1 MATGKKET
9 AKKATT
15 KKAKK
20 AAAKKVVA
28 KKAAPKKV
36 VPKKVSPKKV
46 TATQA
51 ANTTRPLHTSA
62 TKDGLTVKL
71 YRGDGSAMLAF
82 NVDKGKTKNL
92 AGFAVKRTAPD
103 GKSIY
108 LPNMLGFTSCVT
120 TETKTE
126 EIEGHPSN
134 EAPFQKFRWLDVP
147 EEMQPGDFRYD
158 VTAMYF
164 DKGNTLMAGPTL
176 DVSLE
181 IEPKKVGAFEFGF
194 TRGYL
199 SSQAYTDLFNNK
211 PIRPP
216 TKTLDYDT
224 TPYSKQYEWLGA
236 HARKMVFD
244 FMNECLTD
252 KTLSVD
258 LFAYDLDE
266 PDFVRDLQKLGI
278 RLRAF
283 LDNAP
288 LHIKKGALE
297 IDAHNLLVKSAGAV
311 NVKQGHFQRF
321 AHNKVMIQKRNGKAV
336 KVLTGSANFSV
347 RGLYVQANNILVFD
361 DPTTAELYETAFEQ
375 AFTDAAKFSSSDI
388 AKGWNDVNV
397 TGLPKLSFCFS
408 PHKSGDVSLDKVADA
423 IQKAKSS
430 VLFAVMQLGGGGGV
444 MDDLKALPG
453 KKIFSYGMTQTSGG
467 IKVYKPG
474 QSDGVIVPFSY
485 LKGKVPPPF
494 QDEYSGGS
502 GIVIHDKFVVVDFN
516 GDNPAVF
523 TGSSNLSAGGE
534 KQNGDNLLAVYD
546 PEVASTYGIEAI
558 RLVDHYRFRA
568 TMKAATS
575 SNPLCLQGSDAKVPW
590 WQPAYDPK
598 NIVCQERVLFS

>member
-1 MATGKKET
+1 MAK
-9 AKKATT
+9 AKKATKT
-15 KKAKK
+15 
-20 AAAKKVVA
+20 
-28 KKAAPKKV
+28 
-36 VPKKVSPKKV
+36 
-46 TATQA
+46 TQG
-51 ANTTRPLHTSA
+51 LHTSA
-62 TKDGLTVKL
+62 TKDGLTVKV
-71 YRGDGSAMLAF
+71 YRGVGSAMLAF

-92 AGFAVKRTAPD
+92 AGFAIKRTAPD
-103 GKSIY
+103 GKSSY
-108 LPNMLGFTSCVT
+108 LPNRLGFASSVTSD
-120 TETKTE
+120 TKAE
-126 EIEGHPSN
+126 EMEGHPSS
-134 EAPFQKFRWLDVP
+134 EAPFQKFRWIDIP

-164 DKGNTLMAGPTL
+164 DKGDKLTPGPSL

-181 IEPKKVGAFEFGF
+181 IEPRKLGAFDFGY

-199 SSQAYTDLFNNK
+199 SSQAYTDLFKNK
-211 PIRPP
+211 PIRPA

-224 TPYSKQYEWLGA
+224 KPYCQQYEWLGS

-244 FMNECLTD
+244 FVNECLTD
-252 KTLSVD
+252 KSITVD

-266 PDFVRDLQKLGI
+266 PDFVRAMQKLGI

-288 LHIKKGALE
+288 LHTKKGALE
-297 IDAHNLLVKSAGAV
+297 IDAHKLLVKSAGAN

-321 AHNKVMIQKRNGKAV
+321 AHNKVMIQKKNGKAV

-361 DPTTAELYETAFEQ
+361 DPTTAELYEQAFEQ
-375 AFTDAAKFSSSDI
+375 AFTDAAKFKSSDI
-388 AKGWNDVNV
+388 AKDWHDVAVN
-397 TGLPKLSFCFS
+397 GLPKFSVCFS
-408 PHKSGDVSLDKVADA
+408 PHKTGNVSLDKVADA

-467 IKVYKPG
+467 IKVYRPG
-474 QSDGVIVPFSY
+474 ESDGLIVPFSY

-516 GDNPAVF
+516 GDDPVVF
-523 TGSSNLSAGGE
+523 TGSSNLASGGE
-534 KQNGDNLLAVYD
+534 MQNGDNLLAIYD
-546 PEVASTYGIEAI
+546 AEVASAYGIEAI
-558 RLVDHYRFRA
+558 RLVDHYHFRA
-568 TMKAATS
+568 NMKGATAS
-575 SNPLCLQGSDAKVPW
+575 SPLCLQGSDAKVKW

-598 NIVCQERVLFS
+598 NIICKERVLFSS

>member
-1 MATGKKET
+1 MA
-9 AKKATT
+9 
-15 KKAKK
+15 KAKK
-20 AAAKKVVA
+20 AAQSTKG
-28 KKAAPKKV
+28 
-36 VPKKVSPKKV
+36 
-46 TATQA
+46 
-51 ANTTRPLHTSA
+51 LHNSG
-62 TKDGLTVKL
+62 TKDGLTVKV
-71 YRGDGSAMLAF
+71 YRGVGSALLAF

-92 AGFAVKRTAPD
+92 AGFAIKRTAPD

-108 LPNMLGFTSCVT
+108 LPNRLSLASSITS
-120 TETKTE
+120 ETKTE
-126 EIEGHPSN
+126 EMEGYPSS
-134 EAPFQKFRWLDVP
+134 EAPFQKFRWIDIP
-147 EEMQPGDFRYD
+147 AEMQPGDFRYD

-164 DKGNTLMAGPTL
+164 DKGDKLMAGPTV

-181 IEPKKVGAFEFGF
+181 IEPRKIGAFDFGY

-199 SSQAYTDLFNNK
+199 SSQAYTDLFKNK
-211 PIRPP
+211 PIRPA

-224 TPYSKQYEWLGA
+224 KPYCQQYEWLGS

-244 FMNECLTD
+244 FVQECLTD
-252 KTLSVD
+252 KSITLD

-266 PDFVRDLQKLGI
+266 PDFVRAMQKMGI

-288 LHIKKGALE
+288 LHTKKGALE
-297 IDAHNLLVKSAGAV
+297 IEAHQLLVKSAGAD

-321 AHNKVMIQKRNGKAV
+321 AHNKVMIQKKNGKAV

-361 DPTTAELYETAFEQ
+361 DPTMAELYESAFEQ
-375 AFTDAAKFSSSDI
+375 AFTDAAKFKSSDI
-388 AKGWNDVNV
+388 AKDWHDVQVN
-397 TGLPKLSFCFS
+397 GLPKLSVCFS
-408 PHKSGDVSLDKVADA
+408 PHKTGNVSLDRVADA

-474 QSDGVIVPFSY
+474 ESDGLIVPFSY

-516 GDNPAVF
+516 GDDPAVF
-523 TGSSNLSAGGE
+523 TGSSNLASGGE
-534 KQNGDNLLAVYD
+534 MQNGDNLLAIYD
-546 PEVASTYGIEAI
+546 AEVASAYGIEAI
-558 RLVDHYRFRA
+558 RLVDHYHFRA

-575 SNPLCLQGSDAKVPW
+575 SAPLCLQGSDAKIKW

-598 NIVCQERVLFS
+598 NIICTERVLFSS

>member
-1 MATGKKET
+1 M
-9 AKKATT
+9 AKKARTT
-15 KKAKK
+15 KT
-20 AAAKKVVA
+20 VHV
-28 KKAAPKKV
+28 
-36 VPKKVSPKKV
+36 
-46 TATQA
+46 
-51 ANTTRPLHTSA
+51 LHNSA
-62 TKDGLTVKL
+62 TKNGLTVKI
-71 YRGDGSAMLAF
+71 YRGDGAAMLAF
-82 NVDKGKTKNL
+82 SVDKGKTKNL
-92 AGFAVKRTAPD
+92 AGFAIKRTAPD
-103 GKSIY
+103 GKSTY
-108 LPNMLGFTSCVT
+108 LPNRLSFAGGVTS
-120 TETKTE
+120 ETKTE
-126 EIEGHPSN
+126 EMGGYPSS
-134 EAPFQKFRWLDVP
+134 EAPFQKFRWIDIP

-164 DKGNTLMAGPTL
+164 DKGDKLMAGPTV

-181 IEPKKVGAFEFGF
+181 IEPRKIGAFEFGY

-199 SSQAYTDLFNNK
+199 SSQAYTDLFKNK
-211 PIRPP
+211 PIRPA

-224 TPYSKQYEWLGA
+224 SSFAAQYKWLGA
-236 HARKMVFD
+236 HARQMVFD
-244 FMNECLTD
+244 FISECLTD
-252 KTLSVD
+252 KSLTLD

-288 LHIKKGALE
+288 LHTKKGALE
-297 IDAHNLLVKSAGAV
+297 IDVHKLLVKSAGAN

-321 AHNKVMIQKRNGKAV
+321 AHNKVMIQKKNGKPV

-361 DPTTAELYETAFEQ
+361 DPTTAELYEAAFEQ

-388 AKGWNDVNV
+388 AKDWHDVEVN
-397 TGLPKLSFCFS
+397 GLPKFSVCFS

-430 VLFAVMQLGGGGGV
+430 VVFAVMQLGGGGGV

-467 IKVYKPG
+467 IKVYRPG
-474 QSDGVIVPFSY
+474 ESDGIIVPFSY

-523 TGSSNLSAGGE
+523 TGSSNLAAGGE
-534 KQNGDNLLAVYD
+534 KQNGDNLLAIYD
-546 PEVASTYGIEAI
+546 PAVAAAYGIEAI
-558 RLVDHYRFRA
+558 RLVDHYHFRA
-568 TMKAATS
+568 NLKGATS
-575 SNPLCLQGSDAKVPW
+575 SKPLSLQGSDAKVQW

-598 NIVCQERVLFS
+598 NIICTERVLFSG

>member
-1 MATGKKET
+1 MAKAKKATAKRAKKAT
-9 AKKATT
+9 AKKATPKRATAKQAT
-15 KKAKK
+15 K
-20 AAAKKVVA
+20 
-28 KKAAPKKV
+28 
-36 VPKKVSPKKV
+36 
-46 TATQA
+46 
-51 ANTTRPLHTSA
+51 TTRPLHTSA

-82 NVDKGKTKNL
+82 NVDKGKAKNL

-126 EIEGHPSN
+126 EIEGQPSN

-164 DKGNTLMAGPTL
+164 DKGDKLMAGPTL

-211 PIRPP
+211 PIRPA

-252 KTLSVD
+252 KTLSLD

-283 LDNAP
+283 LDNAT
-288 LHIKKGALE
+288 LHTKKGALE
-297 IDAHNLLVKSAGAV
+297 IDAHNLLVKSAGAA
-311 NVKQGHFQRF
+311 NVRQGHFQRF
-321 AHNKVMIQKRNGKAV
+321 AHNKVMIQKKNGKAV

-361 DPTTAELYETAFEQ
+361 DPTTAELYATAFEQ
-375 AFTDAAKFSSSDI
+375 AFTNAAKFSSSDI
-388 AKGWNDVNV
+388 ANGWKDIEV
-397 TGLPKLSFCFS
+397 TGLPKLSVCFS
-408 PHKSGDVSLDKVADA
+408 PHKSGNVSLDKVADA

-523 TGSSNLSAGGE
+523 TGSSNLAAGGE
-534 KQNGDNLLAVYD
+534 KQNGDNLLAIYD

-558 RLVDHYRFRA
+558 RLVDHYHFRA
-568 TMKAATS
+568 TMKSATS
-575 SNPLCLQGSDAKVPW
+575 LNPLCLQGSDAKVPW
-590 WQPAYDPK
+590 WQTAYDPK
-598 NIVCQERVLFS
+598 SIVCKERVLFSS

>member
-1 MATGKKET
+1 MA
-9 AKKATT
+9 
-15 KKAKK
+15 KAKK
-20 AAAKKVVA
+20 AAK
-28 KKAAPKKV
+28 
-36 VPKKVSPKKV
+36 
-46 TATQA
+46 TTQG
-51 ANTTRPLHTSA
+51 LHNSA
-62 TKDGLTVKL
+62 TKDGLTVKV
-71 YRGDGSAMLAF
+71 YRGVGSAMLAF

-92 AGFAVKRTAPD
+92 AGFAIKRTAPD

-108 LPNMLGFTSCVT
+108 LPNRLGFASTVTSD
-120 TETKTE
+120 TKSE
-126 EIEGHPSN
+126 EMEGYPSS
-134 EAPFQKFRWLDVP
+134 EAPFQKFRWIDIP

-164 DKGNTLMAGPTL
+164 DKGDKLTPGPTV

-181 IEPKKVGAFEFGF
+181 IEPRKVGAFEFGY

-199 SSQAYTDLFNNK
+199 SSQAYTDLFKNK
-211 PIRPP
+211 PIRPA
-216 TKTLDYDT
+216 KKALDYDT
-224 TPYSKQYEWLGA
+224 KPYCQQYEWLGS
-236 HARKMVFD
+236 HARKLVFD
-244 FMNECLTD
+244 FVNECLTD
-252 KTLSVD
+252 KSITVD

-266 PDFVRDLQKLGI
+266 PDFVRAMQKLGI

-288 LHIKKGALE
+288 LHTKKGALE
-297 IDAHNLLVKSAGAV
+297 IDAHKLLVKSAGAN
-311 NVKQGHFQRF
+311 NVRQGHFQRF
-321 AHNKVMIQKRNGKAV
+321 AHNKVMIQKKNGKAV

-361 DPTTAELYETAFEQ
+361 DPTTAELYAQAFEQ
-375 AFTDAAKFSSSDI
+375 SFTDAAKFKSSDI
-388 AKGWNDVNV
+388 AKDWHDVSV
-397 TGLPKLSFCFS
+397 SGLPKFSVCFS
-408 PHKSGDVSLDKVADA
+408 PHKTGNVSLDRVADA

-430 VLFAVMQLGGGGGV
+430 VVFAVMQLGGGGGV

-467 IKVYKPG
+467 IKVYRPG
-474 QSDGVIVPFSY
+474 QSDGLIVPFSY

-523 TGSSNLSAGGE
+523 TGSSNLASGGE
-534 KQNGDNLLAVYD
+534 MQNGDNLLAIYD
-546 PEVASTYGIEAI
+546 AEVASAYGIEAI
-558 RLVDHYRFRA
+558 RLVDHYHFRA
-568 TMKAATS
+568 NMKGATS
-575 SNPLCLQGSDAKVPW
+575 SSPLCLQGSDAKVKW

-598 NIVCQERVLFS
+598 NIICKERVLFSS

>member
-1 MATGKKET
+1 MA
-9 AKKATT
+9 
-15 KKAKK
+15 KAKK
-20 AAAKKVVA
+20 AAK
-28 KKAAPKKV
+28 
-36 VPKKVSPKKV
+36 
-46 TATQA
+46 
-51 ANTTRPLHTSA
+51 TTKGLHTSA
-62 TKDGLTVKL
+62 TKDGLTVKV
-71 YRGDGSAMLAF
+71 YRGVGSAMLAF

-92 AGFAVKRTAPD
+92 AGFAIKRTAPD

-108 LPNMLGFTSCVT
+108 LPNRLEFASTVT
-120 TETKTE
+120 ADTKAE
-126 EIEGHPSN
+126 EMEGHPSS
-134 EAPFQKFRWLDVP
+134 EAPFQKFRWIDIP

-164 DKGNTLMAGPTL
+164 DKGDKLTPGPTV

-181 IEPKKVGAFEFGF
+181 IEPRKVGAFDFGY

-211 PIRPP
+211 PIRPAK
-216 TKTLDYDT
+216 KTLDYDT
-224 TPYSKQYEWLGA
+224 KPYCQQYEWLGS

-244 FMNECLTD
+244 FVNECLTD
-252 KTLSVD
+252 KSVTVD

-266 PDFVRDLQKLGI
+266 PDFVRAMQKLGI

-288 LHIKKGALE
+288 LHTKKGALE
-297 IDAHNLLVKSAGAV
+297 IDAHKLLVKSAGAN

-321 AHNKVMIQKRNGKAV
+321 AHNKVMIQRKNGKAV

-361 DPTTAELYETAFEQ
+361 DPTTAELYGQAFDQ
-375 AFTDAAKFSSSDI
+375 AFTDAAKFKSSDI
-388 AKGWNDVNV
+388 AKDWHDVQVN
-397 TGLPKLSFCFS
+397 GLPKFSVCFS
-408 PHKSGDVSLDKVADA
+408 PHKTGNVSLQKVADA

-430 VLFAVMQLGGGGGV
+430 VVFAVMQLGGGGGV

-467 IKVYKPG
+467 IKVYRPG
-474 QSDGVIVPFSY
+474 QSDGLIVPFSY

-516 GDNPAVF
+516 GDNPVVF
-523 TGSSNLSAGGE
+523 TGSSNLASGGE
-534 KQNGDNLLAVYD
+534 MQNGDNLLAIYD
-546 PEVASTYGIEAI
+546 EEVASAYGIEAI
-558 RLVDHYRFRA
+558 RLVDHYHFRA
-568 TMKAATS
+568 NMKGATS
-575 SNPLCLQGSDAKVPW
+575 TSPLCLQGSDAKIKW

-598 NIVCQERVLFS
+598 NIICKERVLFSS

>member
-1 MATGKKET
+1 MVTAKKATKKKAS

-15 KKAKK
+15 KKATTKKSTSNKATPKK
-20 AAAKKVVA
+20 ATAKQ
-28 KKAAPKKV
+28 APT
-36 VPKKVSPKKV
+36 S
-46 TATQA
+46 
-51 ANTTRPLHTSA
+51 TRPLHTSA
-62 TKDGLTVKL
+62 TKDGLTVKI

-82 NVDKGKTKNL
+82 NVDKGKTNNL

-108 LPNMLGFTSCVT
+108 LPNRLGFTSCVT
-120 TETKTE
+120 SETKTE
-126 EIEGHPSN
+126 EMEGHPSN

-147 EEMQPGDFRYD
+147 EEMQPGDFSYE

-164 DKGNTLMAGPTL
+164 DKGDKLTPGPTVQL
-176 DVSLE
+176 SLE
-181 IEPKKVGAFEFGF
+181 IEPKKLGAMEYGY
-194 TRGYL
+194 TRAYL
-199 SSQAYTDLFNNK
+199 SSQDYTDLFSNK
-211 PIRPP
+211 PIRPTP
-216 TKTLDYDT
+216 NTLDYDT
-224 TPYSKQYEWLGA
+224 SSYSKQYEWLGA

-244 FMNECLTD
+244 FMSECLTD
-252 KTLSVD
+252 KTLSLD
-258 LFAYDLDE
+258 LFAFDLDE

-278 RLRAF
+278 RLRAY

-288 LHIKKGALE
+288 LHTKKGSLE
-297 IDAHNLLVKSAGAV
+297 IDAHNLLVKSAGAK

-321 AHNKVMIQKRNGKAV
+321 SHSKVMIQTRNGKAV

-361 DPTTAELYETAFEQ
+361 DPTIAGLYETAFNE
-375 AFTDAAKFSSSDI
+375 AFTNAPKFSSSDI

-408 PHKSGDVSLDKVADA
+408 PHKSADISLDKVADA

-444 MDDLKALPG
+444 MDDLKTLPK
-453 KKIFSYGMTQTSGG
+453 KKIFSYGMTQSSGG
-467 IKVYKPG
+467 VTVYKPG
-474 QSDGVIVPFSY
+474 QSDGIIVSFSY

-494 QDEYSGGS
+494 QDEYSGGA

-516 GDNPAVF
+516 GDAPAVF

-534 KQNGDNLLAVYD
+534 KQNGDNLIAIYD
-546 PEVASTYGIEAI
+546 PEVATAYGIEAI
-558 RLVDHYRFRA
+558 RLVDHYHFRA
-568 TMKAATS
+568 TMKTATAS
-575 SNPLCLQGSDAKVPW
+575 APLCLQGSDAKVKW

-598 NIVCQERVLFS
+598 NIISTERVLFSS

>member
-1 MATGKKET
+1 MVK
-9 AKKATT
+9 AKKTT
-15 KKAKK
+15 KKAARKTTRK
-20 AAAKKVVA
+20 ATKRATKKVA
-28 KKAAPKKV
+28 KTTSK
-36 VPKKVSPKKV
+36 
-46 TATQA
+46 T
-51 ANTTRPLHTSA
+51 TTRALHSSA
-62 TKDGLTVKL
+62 TKDGLTVKV
-71 YRGDGSAMLAF
+71 YRGDGAAMLAF
-82 NVDKGKTKNL
+82 NVDKGKTKKL
-92 AGFAVKRTAPD
+92 AGFAIKRTAPD
-103 GKSIY
+103 GKSTY
-108 LPNMLGFTSCVT
+108 LPNRLSFATGVTSDS
-120 TETKTE
+120 KAE
-126 EIEGHPSN
+126 EIGGHPSS
-134 EAPFQKFRWLDVP
+134 EAPFQKFRWIDIP
-147 EEMQPGDFRYD
+147 EEMHPGDFRYD

-164 DKGNTLMAGPTL
+164 DKGDKFMAGPTV

-181 IEPKKVGAFEFGF
+181 IEPRNIGAFEFGY

-199 SSQAYTDLFNNK
+199 SSQAYTDLFKNK
-211 PIRPP
+211 PIRPA

-224 TPYSKQYEWLGA
+224 SSYSAQYKWLGA
-236 HARKMVFD
+236 HARRMVFD
-244 FMNECLTD
+244 FMQECLTD
-252 KTLSVD
+252 KSLTLD

-288 LHIKKGALE
+288 LHTKKGALE
-297 IDAHNLLVKSAGAV
+297 IETHKLLVKSAGAN

-321 AHNKVMIQKRNGKAV
+321 AHNKVMIQKKNGRPV

-361 DPTTAELYETAFEQ
+361 DPATAELYEAAFEQ
-375 AFTDAAKFSSSDI
+375 AFTDEAKFSSSDI
-388 AKGWNDVNV
+388 AKGWHDVEVN
-397 TGLPKLSFCFS
+397 GLPKFSVCFS
-408 PHKSGDVSLDKVADA
+408 PHKSADVSLDKVADA

-430 VLFAVMQLGGGGGV
+430 VVFAVMQLAGGGGV

-474 QSDGVIVPFSY
+474 QSNGIIVPFSY

-516 GDNPAVF
+516 GDNPVVF
-523 TGSSNLSAGGE
+523 TGSSNLAAGGE
-534 KQNGDNLLAVYD
+534 KQNGDNLLAIYD
-546 PEVASTYGIEAI
+546 KEVASAYGIEAI
-558 RLVDHYRFRA
+558 RLVDHYHFRA
-568 TMKAATS
+568 NLKGATS
-575 SNPLCLQGSDAKVPW
+575 SNPLTLLGSDAKVQW

-598 NIVCQERVLFS
+598 NIICKERVLFSS

>member
-1 MATGKKET
+1 MATAKK
-9 AKKATT
+9 ADPKKATT
-15 KKAKK
+15 KKAS
-20 AAAKKVVA
+20 ARKVVA
-28 KKAAPKKV
+28 KKAIAKKAIA
-36 VPKKVSPKKV
+36 KKTSARKP
-46 TATQA
+46 TARQA
-51 ANTTRPLHTSA
+51 ISSTRPLHTSA
-62 TKDGLTVKL
+62 TKDGLTVKI

-82 NVDKGKTKNL
+82 NVDKGKTTNL

-103 GKSIY
+103 GKTIY
-108 LPNMLGFTSCVT
+108 LPNRLGFSSCVT
-120 TETKTE
+120 SETKTE
-126 EIEGHPSN
+126 EMEGHPSN
-134 EAPFQKFRWLDVP
+134 EAPFQKFRWIDIP
-147 EEMQPGDFRYD
+147 EEMQPGDFSYD

-164 DKGNTLMAGPTL
+164 DKGDKLMAGPTVQL
-176 DVSLE
+176 ALE
-181 IEPKKVGAFEFGF
+181 IEPKKLGAMEYGY

-199 SSQAYTDLFNNK
+199 SSQAYTDLFNQK
-211 PIRPP
+211 PIRPA

-224 TPYSKQYEWLGA
+224 KPFCKQYEWLGA

-252 KTLSVD
+252 KTLSLD

-266 PDFVRDLQKLGI
+266 PDFVSDLQKLGL

-288 LHIKKGALE
+288 LHTKKGALE
-297 IDAHNLLVKSAGAV
+297 IEAHTLLVKSAGAA

-321 AHNKVMIQKRNGKAV
+321 AHNKVMIQKRDGKAV

-361 DPTTAELYETAFEQ
+361 DPTIAGLYEAAFEE
-375 AFTDAAKFSSSDI
+375 AFTNAPKFSGSDI

-397 TGLPKLSFCFS
+397 TGLPKMSFCFS
-408 PHKSGDVSLDKVADA
+408 PHKSGDVSLDRVADA

-474 QSDGVIVPFSY
+474 QSEGLIVPFSY

-523 TGSSNLSAGGE
+523 TGSSNLAAGGE
-534 KQNGDNLLAVYD
+534 KQNGDNLIAIYD
-546 PEVASTYGIEAI
+546 PEVASAYGIEAI
-558 RLVDHYRFRA
+558 RLVDHYHFRA

-575 SNPLCLQGSDAKVPW
+575 SNPLCLEGSDAKVKW

-598 NIVCQERVLFS
+598 NIVCLERVLFSN

>member
-1 MATGKKET
+1 MA
-9 AKKATT
+9 
-15 KKAKK
+15 KAKK
-20 AAAKKVVA
+20 AAK
-28 KKAAPKKV
+28 
-36 VPKKVSPKKV
+36 
-46 TATQA
+46 
-51 ANTTRPLHTSA
+51 TTTGLHNSA
-62 TKDGLTVKL
+62 TKDGLTVKV
-71 YRGDGSAMLAF
+71 YRGVGSAMLAF

-92 AGFAVKRTAPD
+92 AGFAIKRTAPD

-108 LPNMLGFTSCVT
+108 LPNRLGFASTVT
-120 TETKTE
+120 ADTKTE
-126 EIEGHPSN
+126 EMEGQPSS
-134 EAPFQKFRWLDVP
+134 EAPFQKFRWIDIP

-164 DKGNTLMAGPTL
+164 DKGDKLTPGPTV

-181 IEPKKVGAFEFGF
+181 IEPRKVGAFDFGY

-199 SSQAYTDLFNNK
+199 SSQAYTDLFKNK
-211 PIRPP
+211 PIRPA

-224 TPYSKQYEWLGA
+224 KPYCQQYEWLGS

-244 FMNECLTD
+244 FVNECLTD
-252 KTLSVD
+252 KSVTVD

-266 PDFVRDLQKLGI
+266 PDFVRAMQKLGI

-288 LHIKKGALE
+288 LHTKKGALE
-297 IDAHNLLVKSAGAV
+297 IDAHKLLVKSAGAN

-321 AHNKVMIQKRNGKAV
+321 AHNKVMIQRKNGKAV

-361 DPTTAELYETAFEQ
+361 DPTTAELYGQAFEQ
-375 AFTDAAKFSSSDI
+375 AFTDPAKFKTSDI
-388 AKGWNDVNV
+388 AKDWHDVSV
-397 TGLPKLSFCFS
+397 SGLPKFSVCFS
-408 PHKSGDVSLDKVADA
+408 PHKTGTVSLNKVADA

-430 VLFAVMQLGGGGGV
+430 VIFAVMQLGGGGGV

-474 QSDGVIVPFSY
+474 QSDGLIVPFGY

-516 GDNPAVF
+516 GDDPVVF
-523 TGSSNLSAGGE
+523 TGSSNLASGGE
-534 KQNGDNLLAVYD
+534 IQNGDNLLAIYD
-546 PEVASTYGIEAI
+546 AEVASAYGIEAI
-558 RLVDHYRFRA
+558 RLVDHYHFRA
-568 TMKAATS
+568 NMKASTS
-575 SNPLCLQGSDAKVPW
+575 SSPLCLQGSDAKVKW

-598 NIVCQERVLFS
+598 NIICKERVLFSS

>member
-1 MATGKKET
+1 LFMAT
-9 AKKATT
+9 AKKATA
-15 KKAKK
+15 KKAKKTTTKK
-20 AAAKKVVA
+20 AAAKRVT
-28 KKAAPKKV
+28 PKR
-36 VPKKVSPKKV
+36 
-46 TATQA
+46 ATTKQA
-51 ANTTRPLHTSA
+51 ARPTRPLHTSA

-108 LPNMLGFTSCVT
+108 LPNMLGLASCVT
-120 TETKTE
+120 SETKTE

-164 DKGNTLMAGPTL
+164 DKGDKLMAGPTL

-211 PIRPP
+211 PIRPA

-224 TPYSKQYEWLGA
+224 TPYCKQYEWLGA
-236 HARKMVFD
+236 HARRMVFD

-288 LHIKKGALE
+288 LHTKKGALE
-297 IDAHNLLVKSAGAV
+297 IDAHNLLVKSAGAS

-321 AHNKVMIQKRNGKAV
+321 AHNKVLIQKRNGKAV

-388 AKGWNDVNV
+388 ASGWKDIEV
-397 TGLPKLSFCFS
+397 TGLPKLSVCFS

-474 QSDGVIVPFSY
+474 ESDGVIVPFGY

-523 TGSSNLSAGGE
+523 TGSSNLAAGGE
-534 KQNGDNLLAVYD
+534 KQNGDNLLAIYD

-568 TMKAATS
+568 KMKTATAS
-575 SNPLCLQGSDAKVPW
+575 SPLCLQGSGAKVPW
-590 WQPAYDPK
+590 WQTAYDPK
-598 NIVCQERVLFS
+598 NIVCKERMLFSS